1 MTVSLTLWRVSRPM
15 LVAMGLSLA
24 VCLLLAHAAMASNGE
39 GAASAAPVGSVALV
53 AQEASAPGP
62 VLPEGPG
69 PSNSQWGHSPLA
81 ADAGRAPAVG
91 ATGMVDDAV
100 SPLSGLAGLSADV
113 VDRSGPRGGDV
124 PASGVRQFARYGV
137 GLLLTLGVL
146 RR

>member
-1 MTVSLTLWRVSRPM
+1 MSLTLWRVSRPV
-15 LVAMGLSLA
+15 LVAAGLGLA
-24 VCLLLAHAAMASNGE
+24 VCLLLAHAALANGGA
-39 GAASAAPVGSVALV
+39 GAASAAPIGSVALV
-53 AQEASAPGP
+53 AQEAWAPGP
-62 VLPEGPG
+62 VSPEGPG

-91 ATGMVDDAV
+91 ATGVVDAAV
-100 SPLSGLAGLSADV
+100 SPLSGLAGLAAEV

-137 GLLLTLGVL
+137 GLLLTLCVL